1 MNNGPVNKKRR
12 LIRLVLVFALIIMGF
27 LLYYYGKEHEILFDN
42 KTVEINGQSYE
53 AAEFVRITVN
63 GDEMKALE
71 LYSNERDLV
80 KVTGP
85 KHAVKVEIIDENTDK
100 VIKSEERIFNF
111 GKTSSLMISV
121 PAVAEK
127 AQDVYLPLP
136 GTMAESAAPETTGT
150 GTEAAPGTGSEIGA
164 PALSD

>member
-1 MNNGPVNKKRR
+1 MDTGSVSKRR
-12 LIRLVLVFALIIMGF
+12 RVIRLLLISALIMMGF

-42 KTVEINGQSYE
+42 KAVEINGQSYA
-53 AAEFVRITVN
+53 AAEFARITVN
-63 GDEMKALE
+63 GDENKAME

-80 KVTGP
+80 RVTGP
-85 KHAVKVEIIDENTDK
+85 KHTVKVEIIDENTEK
-100 VIKSEERIFNF
+100 VIKSEERIFDF

-136 GTMAESAAPETTGT
+136 GTMDESAAPETTGT

-164 PALSD
+164 PVLSD

>member
-136 GTMAESAAPETTGT
+136 NSMTQAEAPEPAPAGKTGT
-150 GTEAAPGTGSEIGA
+150 PGDIEMEA
-164 PALSD
+164 PAISD